1 MTFLKH
7 RRYHVES
14 LNTKLNT
21 KPEMSFPVTMESGH
35 CWNEKIY
42 IWKSELIFPS
52 DKNNN
57 LFLFLHATQSN
68 SYGGAFLQKKLTAK
82 SR

>member
-52 DKNNN
+52 DKNN

-68 SYGGAFLQKKLTAK
+68 SYGGAFFQKKVNG
-82 SR
+82 